1 MFRYTLAFFNET
13 HGKGLRN
20 KPVWHDLCV
29 DIPPEFGP
37 LEKFRVSLGHKAN
50 HSFRFNAQYT
60 LFSAH
65 PVLGTIMALVA
76 TRDLPAGTEVLCKYG
91 YRQNVY
97 DGLNITYSDKQ
108 CYKVTPETS

>member
-1 MFRYTLAFFNET
+1 MYNET
-13 HGKGLRN
+13 HGYGLYH
-20 KPVWHDLCV
+20 KSAWFDLCV
-29 DIPPEFGP
+29 DLPQELSPVER
-37 LEKFRVSLGHKAN
+37 FRVSLGHKAN